1 MSVDNITDCGCCSGV
16 ETDTPAAK
24 FNRPG
29 LPAIAYRVGTH
40 ADFRQTLLSRLS
52 STDYPA
58 LAPLTTRAADDYTIA
73 LCDSFA
79 VLADVLTFYQ
89 ERIANESYL
98 GTAIERRSVLMLA
111 RLIGYQLAPGVAA
124 GTALAFTL
132 DSAPG
137 LPALAAQP
145 VTIPVGTRAQSIP
158 DPNQDPQTFE
168 TIAPAA
174 ARVEWNAIPAQQSE
188 PVRIRRDLNE
198 LYIAGTTTQLAAGD
212 GIVVVGVGR
221 EQDPASKLW
230 DVCWIERVD
239 IDLARQLTHI
249 VLSGSLKGKWDPDDP
264 GPQGIK
270 VHAFRQRAALF
281 GHNAP
286 DANLIRTSS
295 NAGLFEPAASDATK
309 FEWKDFKIDATGKKI
324 DLDAT
329 YPKVVAGSWCA
340 LAGNIGN
347 DPWQVELYRVTAVS
361 ELSRSSFGLSGK
373 TTRLTSDGTVDL
385 DKFGLRQTQV
395 LAQSEELTLAERPL
409 IYPVYGGTLV
419 LDELQPLL
427 APDQLIAVSGKRQR
441 VVIGASTTGIS
452 FVDFPA
458 RKPQPG
464 ESFIMRSPPMV
475 VVNTELVPAPPAL
488 LDPARKSQRVL
499 LWPLEDRDGA
509 AIDIKAPVQA
519 MKLQPA
525 LKDDA
530 VVSEVAAIAH
540 GPLSVKSNR
549 DRTTLTL
556 SAPLGYC
563 YDRSTVTVNA
573 NVAPATHG
581 ETVGEIAG
589 SGDAAAVNQRFQLKQ
604 SPLTYISSTD
614 PSGRASTLQVRVNDL
629 LWHEVPSLYGR
640 GRLERVYAIRQDDD
654 GRSTIQFGDGRQGA
668 ALPSGLNNVR
678 LAYRKGIG
686 SAGNLRPGQI
696 SMLLTR
702 PLGVKSVV
710 NPAAPTGGQDPEAL
724 ADARGNAPLH
734 VLTLERAVSI
744 QDYVD
749 FARTFSGIAK
759 AYGLWVEDAR
769 ARGIYLTVAGPG
781 GALIPQDSATMKNLV
796 GALRRYGDR
805 LLPLSVQ
812 NFGAATFKLEAKVK
826 VAADADPDKVFAAVV
841 AALRAA
847 YAFESRAFGQP
858 VTIDE
863 VYATIQNVAGVAAA
877 DIDRLYRTDTGP
889 APSEPQPRLLASL
902 PDLKDGHVTAAE
914 LLTLD
919 HAPLEL
925 GVMS

>member
-1 MSVDNITDCGCCSGV
+1 MSMDDVTDCGCCSGIEV
-16 ETDTPAAK
+16 DTPAAK

-40 ADFRQTLLSRLS
+40 ADFKQTLLSRLS

-58 LAPLTTRAADDYTIA
+58 LAPLTTRGPDDYTIA

-89 ERIANESYL
+89 ERIVNESYL
-98 GTAIERRSVLMLA
+98 GTATERRSVLMLA

-132 DSAPG
+132 ESAPG

-158 DPNQDPQTFE
+158 DTNQDPQTFE

-188 PVRIRRDLNE
+188 PVRIRSGHGE

-212 GIVVVGVGR
+212 GIVVVGVDR
-221 EQDPASKLW
+221 EQDSTSKLW
-230 DVCWIERVD
+230 DVCWIERVE
-239 IDLARQLTHI
+239 IDLAHQLTHI
-249 VLSGSLKGKWDPDDP
+249 VLSGPLKGAWDPDDP

-286 DANLIRTSS
+286 DANLLV
-295 NAGLFEPAASDATK
+295 NANNGSLFTNAQPPT
-309 FEWKDFKIDATGKKI
+309 EWKGFAIDATGKKI
-324 DLDAT
+324 DLDAA
-329 YPKVVAGSWCA
+329 YPKIVAGSWFA
-340 LAGNIGN
+340 LAGDNGK
-347 DPWQVELYRVTAVS
+347 DPWQVELYRVTGVA

-373 TTRLTSDGTVDL
+373 TTRLTSDRTENL

-395 LAQSEELTLAERPL
+395 LAQSEELTLVERPL
-409 IYPVYGGTLV
+409 TYPVYGGILA

-427 APDQLIAVSGKRQR
+427 PPEQLIAISGKRQR
-441 VVIGASTTGIS
+441 VVIGGSTTRIS

-475 VVNTELVPAPPAL
+475 VVNNDMVPAPPAL

-499 LWPLEDRDGA
+499 LWHLEDRDGA
-509 AIDIKAPVQA
+509 AIDIKAPVNA

-530 VVSEVAAIAH
+530 VVSEVTAIAH
-540 GPLSVKSNR
+540 GARSVQSDR

-556 SAPLGYC
+556 NAPLGCC

-604 SPLTYISSTD
+604 SPLTYVSSTD

-629 LWHEVPSLYGR
+629 LWHETPSLYGH
-640 GRLERVYAIRQDDD
+640 GRLERLYAIRQDDD
-654 GRSTIQFGDGRQGA
+654 GRSTIEFGDGRQGA
-668 ALPSGLNNVR
+668 RLPSGLNNVR

-710 NPAAPTGGQDPEAL
+710 NPGASTGGQDPEAL

-734 VLTLERAVSI
+734 VLTLERAVSTG
-744 QDYVD
+744 DYVD
-749 FARTFSGIAK
+749 FARTFSGVAK
-759 AYGLWVEDAR
+759 AYGLWVEDTR

-781 GALIPQDSATMKNLV
+781 GVLIPQDSATMKNLV
-796 GALRRYGDR
+796 AALRRYGDR

-812 NFGAATFKLEAKVK
+812 NFGPATFRLKAKLKVE
-826 VAADADPDKVFAAVV
+826 ADADPDKVFAAV
-841 AALRAA
+841 ADALRAA
-847 YAFESRAFGQP
+847 YSFDSRAFGQP

-877 DIDRLYRTDTGP
+877 DIDQLYRTDTGP
-889 APSEPQPRLLASL
+889 APSEPQPRLLARL
-902 PDLKDGHVTAAE
+902 PDLKGGHVTAAE

-919 HAPLEL
+919 HAPLDL

>member
-1 MSVDNITDCGCCSGV
+1 
-16 ETDTPAAK
+16 
-24 FNRPG
+24 
-29 LPAIAYRVGTH
+29 
-40 ADFRQTLLSRLS
+40 
-52 STDYPA
+52 
-58 LAPLTTRAADDYTIA
+58 
-73 LCDSFA
+73 
-79 VLADVLTFYQ
+79 
-89 ERIANESYL
+89 
-98 GTAIERRSVLMLA
+98 
-111 RLIGYQLAPGVAA
+111 
-124 GTALAFTL
+124 
-132 DSAPG
+132 
-137 LPALAAQP
+137 
-145 VTIPVGTRAQSIP
+145 
-158 DPNQDPQTFE
+158 
-168 TIAPAA
+168 
-174 ARVEWNAIPAQQSE
+174 
-188 PVRIRRDLNE
+188 
-198 LYIAGTTTQLAAGD
+198 
-212 GIVVVGVGR
+212 
-221 EQDPASKLW
+221 
-230 DVCWIERVD
+230 
-239 IDLARQLTHI
+239 
-249 VLSGSLKGKWDPDDP
+249 
-264 GPQGIK
+264 
-270 VHAFRQRAALF
+270 
-281 GHNAP
+281 
-286 DANLIRTSS
+286 
-295 NAGLFEPAASDATK
+295 
-309 FEWKDFKIDATGKKI
+309 
-324 DLDAT
+324 
-329 YPKVVAGSWCA
+329 
-340 LAGNIGN
+340 
-347 DPWQVELYRVTAVS
+347 
-361 ELSRSSFGLSGK
+361 
-373 TTRLTSDGTVDL
+373 
-385 DKFGLRQTQV
+385 
-395 LAQSEELTLAERPL
+395 
-409 IYPVYGGTLV
+409 
-419 LDELQPLL
+419 
-427 APDQLIAVSGKRQR
+427 
-441 VVIGASTTGIS
+441 
-452 FVDFPA
+452 
-458 RKPQPG
+458 
-464 ESFIMRSPPMV
+464 
-475 VVNTELVPAPPAL
+475 
-488 LDPARKSQRVL
+488 
-499 LWPLEDRDGA
+499 
-509 AIDIKAPVQA
+509 
-519 MKLQPA
+519 
-525 LKDDA
+525 
-530 VVSEVAAIAH
+530 
-540 GPLSVKSNR
+540 
-549 DRTTLTL
+549 L

-604 SPLTYISSTD
+604 SPLTYVSSTD

-710 NPAAPTGGQDPEAL
+710 NPGAPTGGQDPEAL

-841 AALRAA
+841 GALRAA